1 MAQKRVSVKV
11 QNPNPLFEK
20 WLSEWRDEA
29 ASKGSKME
37 HCFNKALVS
46 LRKYPLP
53 LTTGR
58 SCKVLEGFGDRLC
71 AMLDKKLAEH
81 QPENEEPARKRPRS
95 SGKYL
100 PGVGTGAY
108 AILVTL
114 YEQSLKAD
122 YAGFMLKNDLIKL
135 GQRLSDHSF
144 SRPDPGTFYTAW
156 SSMTTLRSKNLVLRT
171 GNPAKFSL
179 TQEGI
184 EMAKK
189 LYEDR
194 LKNEEEELVNK
205 KYLQNFYYNIN
216 ICFLL
221 GCGKISHKTN
231 F

>member
-46 LRKYPLP
+46 LKKYPLP
-53 LTTGR
+53 LPTGR

-71 AMLDKKLAEH
+71 AMLDKRLAEH
-81 QPENEEPARKRPRS
+81 KPENEEPAKKRART
-95 SGKYL
+95 SGKYV
-100 PGVGTGAY
+100 PGIGTGAY

-122 YAGFMLKNDLIKL
+122 YPGFMLKKDIIKL

-156 SSMTTLRSKNLVLRT
+156 SSMTTLHSKNLVLRT

-179 TQEGI
+179 TEEGI
-184 EMAKK
+184 EMARK
-189 LYEDR
+189 LYEQRRKD
-194 LKNEEEELVNK
+194 EEEEVVNK
-205 KYLQNFYYNIN
+205 KNVKFLFLLQCK
-216 ICFLL
+216 CFLTVRL
-221 GCGKISHKTN
+221 G
-231 F
+231 

>member
-1 MAQKRVSVKV
+1 MAQKRVSVKI

-46 LRKYPLP
+46 LKKYPLP

-71 AMLDKKLAEH
+71 AMLDKKLTEH
-81 QPENEEPARKRPRS
+81 KSERGEPVRKKARLS
-95 SGKYL
+95 EKYV
-100 PGVGTGAY
+100 PGIGTGGY

-114 YEQSLKAD
+114 YGESLKAD
-122 YAGFMLKNDLIKL
+122 YPGFMLKKELIKL
-135 GQRLSDHSF
+135 GQRLSDYSF

-156 SSMTTLRSKNLVLRT
+156 SSMKTLRDKSLVLRT

-179 TQEGI
+179 TEEGVEI
-184 EMAKK
+184 ARK
-189 LYEDR
+189 LYEQR
-194 LKNEEEELVNK
+194 LKDEEEVV
-205 KYLQNFYYNIN
+205 
-216 ICFLL
+216 
-221 GCGKISHKTN
+221 S
-231 F
+231 